1 MFRAAVTL
9 AAVAAPT
16 AALSGVEFASGS
28 KSFAAAPGLTMEAP
42 QFHDVPQSVR
52 AGVPRTHPESV

>member
-28 KSFAAAPGLTMEAP
+28 KSFTAPGLTLEAP

>member
-28 KSFAAAPGLTMEAP
+28 KSFAPGLTMEAP

>member
-28 KSFAAAPGLTMEAP
+28 KSFATPGLTMEAP